1 MSPRWIV
8 WGESQIG
15 YVEAPTKSVALGRA
29 MSRFDTDSVRVTQV
43 QAEVSYEISE
53 EERKAILRNKRINRR
68 DSDEPPFTG
77 RDEEEDNAP

>member
-1 MSPRWIV
+1 MSIRWIV

-15 YVEAPTKSVALGRA
+15 FVEAPNKSMALGRA

-43 QAEVSYEISE
+43 QAEVSYNISE
-53 EERKAILRNKRINRR
+53 EERAAILRNKRIERE

-77 RDEEEDNAP
+77 KDDDGA